1 MRTIAFGLGSAL
13 IIGISNA
20 QAMGLGEMTVRSYL
34 NQPLVAEIP
43 LVDVSPN
50 ELESIRVRFA
60 NAQAFERQGYSLGAV
75 SGRIQVQLQ
84 GGKQPRVRLT
94 SKSSIHEPVLGLVL
108 ELEGPDGTIQRSYD
122 ILLDP
127 VNYHIFTPS
136 PDARA
141 SGQPAESLRLVP
153 DVAHPLQGHV
163 ENGHYQVREGE
174 TLWRIAYNLRPQGM
188 TTEQMMYALRRMNPK
203 AFAKDGAILRGAKL
217 RVPESDEVLRLW
229 AGRKVAA
236 EKASTPIKQAQAAQP
251 AASAKTEKP
260 SPSPSNQP
268 GDDAKLTIVAPA
280 QGAAPV
286 VAAPVVGEVMGSSVV
301 EPQPTREDALVIQ
314 LQEQLEAAKASN
326 EQLQERLNSAEERL
340 QKMEELVRLKDEQ
353 IKQLEKQPPAA
364 APKVEKQPSAASQPP
379 QTEGPRKEEEPT
391 EEGGL
396 LDVLGQPALLGG
408 LILAG
413 MLLALVILRLRRRRD
428 EARVPGAPVVQP
440 EASAPVTEVAPM
452 HAVAGTA
459 MAGGSVAGAVVGDA
473 VAETPGGEESPV
485 GAVTDSVESVLEEV
499 DVMQVYGL
507 HDRARQVLEEAIE
520 RMPKADALQA
530 RRIRL
535 FHEMGLKDE
544 FLRAA
549 REYRTTHP
557 AEDDPHWAAIQA
569 IGVKS
574 YADEPLFGGSGV
586 VQPEPS
592 GELAAMSV
600 NEAQAAP
607 QLHTPFVQP
616 EVVTKTEPASAIH
629 RSELTLEWPPASA
642 PGAFGAPE
650 QSTQPESIHEPLAF
664 GAPEQPAQPES
675 IHELLAF
682 GAPKQPDPSELDLE
696 PLSLELPALELGDD
710 LGETKEETKAP
721 RAVEPEPL
729 PVFDLQAL
737 SLEPAVTEVP
747 SPAPVAGETPVLP
760 VVASPEVLPM
770 PAAEAPVMAGVA
782 AEGAIS
788 EDDLML
794 LGLDEASIDAQP
806 LDLAGL
812 LASEEP
818 QELAPRRE
826 EALVAPKGD
835 ASVSPVA
842 MPAASFL
849 PASEEPPT
857 VRPLPVEEL
866 AAPTGDAPATPVAM
880 PAASFDE
887 RAVKLDMAQALVD
900 LGDLDGARGML
911 EEIISTRDDELSER
925 AREMLERIA
934 D

>member
-60 NAQAFERQGYSLGAV
+60 NAQAFERQGFSLGAV

-94 SKSSIHEPVLGLVL
+94 SKSSIHEPVLGVVL

-127 VNYHIFTPS
+127 VNYHIITPS
-136 PDARA
+136 PGARA
-141 SGQPAESLRLVP
+141 SGQPADSLRLVP

-174 TLWRIAYNLRPQGM
+174 TLWRIAYNLRPQGI
-188 TTEQMMYALRRMNPK
+188 TTEQMMYALRRINPK
-203 AFAKDGAILRGAKL
+203 AFAKDGAIFRGAKL

-251 AASAKTEKP
+251 AASAKTEQP
-260 SPSPSNQP
+260 NPSPSNPP

-286 VAAPVVGEVMGSSVV
+286 VAAPVVGEVIGSPAV
-301 EPQPTREDALVIQ
+301 EPQPANAAAEIVQ

-326 EQLQERLNSAEERL
+326 EQLQERLKSAEERL

-364 APKVEKQPSAASQPP
+364 APKVEKQPLAASQPP

-413 MLLALVILRLRRRRD
+413 MLLALLILRLRRRRD
-428 EARVPGAPVVQP
+428 EAQVPGAPVVQP

-459 MAGGSVAGAVVGDA
+459 MAGGPVAEAVVGDA

-485 GAVTDSVESVLEEV
+485 GAVIDSVESVLEEV

-535 FHEMGLKDE
+535 LHEMGLKDE

-569 IGVKS
+569 IGVKA
-574 YADEPLFGGSGV
+574 YADDPLFGGSGV
-586 VQPEPS
+586 VQPETS

-600 NEAQAAP
+600 NEAQTAP

-616 EVVTKTEPASAIH
+616 EVVTKTEPASANH
-629 RSELTLEWPPASA
+629 WSELTLEWPPASA
-642 PGAFGAPE
+642 SG
-650 QSTQPESIHEPLAF
+650 AF

-675 IHELLAF
+675 IHQPLAF
-682 GAPKQPDPSELDLE
+682 GAPKQPDQSELNLE
-696 PLSLELPALELGDD
+696 PLSLELPALELG
-710 LGETKEETKAP
+710 ETQEETKAP
-721 RAVEPEPL
+721 RDVEPEPL

-737 SLEPAVTEVP
+737 SLEPTVAEVT

-760 VVASPEVLPM
+760 ELASPEVLPM
-770 PAAEAPVMAGVA
+770 PVAEAPVMAEKA
-782 AEGAIS
+782 AKGAIS

-794 LGLDEASIDAQP
+794 LGLDAASIEAQP
-806 LDLAGL
+806 LDLSDL
-812 LASEEP
+812 LTSEE
-818 QELAPRRE
+818 APTLPPLPE
-826 EALVAPKGD
+826 EALAAPPGD
-835 ASVSPVA
+835 AS
-842 MPAASFL
+842 
-849 PASEEPPT
+849 
-857 VRPLPVEEL
+857 
-866 AAPTGDAPATPVAM
+866 ATPVAM

-900 LGDLDGARGML
+900 LDDLDGARGML
-911 EEIISTRDDELSER
+911 EEIISTGDDELSER
-925 AREMLERIA
+925 AREMLERTA